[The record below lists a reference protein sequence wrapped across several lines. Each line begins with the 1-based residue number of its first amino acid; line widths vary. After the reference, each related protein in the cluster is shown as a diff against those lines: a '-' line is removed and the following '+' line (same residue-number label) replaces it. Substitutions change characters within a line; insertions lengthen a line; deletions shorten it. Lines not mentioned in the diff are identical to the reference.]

1 MGSACAEQS
10 YLAIWNMKEW
20 MVLAQQEAA
29 QARAREEA
37 MKKQLEELNA
47 MKAEKS
53 ILEILVSGNGIEKV
67 NNLD

>member
-1 MGSACAEQS
+1 
-10 YLAIWNMKEW
+10 

-67 NNLD
+67 DNLD